1 MDEDA
6 DTGGGDVKWKVLSLG
21 QFFFIKIWG
30 GSDLVSVGELQLLW
44 EDKVKSIWSKRI
56 RKY

>member
-1 MDEDA
+1 MDEDG

-44 EDKVKSIWSKRI
+44 EDKVKNILIK
-56 RKY
+56 K